1 MARQFAHLGLR
12 AGKIGNVA
20 SRTRPTRKSK
30 AMPQPV
36 MSSSA
41 KALRVVRL
49 GRALALTRAVDDEGL
64 REPMQPQLAWF

>member
-1 MARQFAHLGLR
+1 
-12 AGKIGNVA
+12 
-20 SRTRPTRKSK
+20 
-30 AMPQPV
+30 MPQPV